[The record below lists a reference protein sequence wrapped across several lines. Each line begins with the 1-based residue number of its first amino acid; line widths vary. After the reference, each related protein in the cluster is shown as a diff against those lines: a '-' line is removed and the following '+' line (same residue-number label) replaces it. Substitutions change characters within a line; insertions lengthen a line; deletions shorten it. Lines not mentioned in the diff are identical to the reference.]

1 MTDILKVY
9 KGDEVVGTGE
19 RNEDD
24 KGNVTI
30 NNLKANTTYPK
41 GTFKASWSN
50 EHGESEKEDIEEFKT
65 NPIKVTGVNLEKES
79 LDLNIDDTETLDFNV
94 TPSTATDKSVTFNS
108 SNEVVASVNN
118 EGLVTALSA
127 GTSEITVT
135 TTDGSK
141 TAKVTVNVN
150 E

>member
-1 MTDILKVY
+1 MTDILKIY
-9 KGDEVVGTGE
+9 KEGEVVGTGE
-19 RNEDD
+19 RNEEG

-30 NNLKANTTYPK
+30 NNLEDNTTYPK

-50 EHGESEKEDIEEFKT
+50 EHGESEKKDIEAFKT
-65 NPIKVTGVNLEKES
+65 KSIKVKGVTLEKES

-118 EGLVTALSA
+118 DGLVTALSA
-127 GTSEITVT
+127 GSSEITVT

-141 TAKVTVNVN
+141 TAKIIVNVN